1 MAQIVLSDATP
12 LIYLAQIPDGL
23 SWLEKLFGYVVM
35 TPAVKKDVLPGEGK
49 PGEREIEDAVRRGI
63 LRVLENDWPSPR
75 FPWLDEGEETTI
87 RAAVNLVELGHTCL
101 VIIDEKDGRN
111 TIKELASAAITV
123 SGTAAVVGR
132 AKELGLI
139 PSASAVFEELR
150 QRGFRISDDV
160 VRLILEKVGE
170 AAAQAPAVAAK
181 AALPKAPKARRK
193 R

>member
-23 SWLEKLFGYVVM
+23 SWLEELFGHVVM
-35 TPAVKKDVLPGEGK
+35 TPAVRKDVLPGQGK
-49 PGEREIEDAVRRGI
+49 PGEREIHNAVRRGI
-63 LRVLENDWPSPR
+63 LRVLEHDWPSPR
-75 FPWLDEGEETTI
+75 FPWLDEGEESTI
-87 RAAVNLVELGHTCL
+87 RAAVNLAEQGHHCL
-101 VIIDEKDGRN
+101 VIIDEKDGRAVVE
-111 TIKELASAAITV
+111 ELASAAITV

-139 PSASAVFEELR
+139 PSAFAVFEELR
-150 QRGFRISDDV
+150 QRGFYISDDV
-160 VRLILEKVGE
+160 VRRILEKVGE

-181 AALPKAPKARRK
+181 APLPKAPKARRK